1 MNDDTWKKDVAWL
14 LTALLIVM
22 ILNYGLKFVMGTS
35 SPLVIV
41 ISGSME
47 PVMYRGDVVLLRGVD
62 PNDIHVGDV
71 IVYNAPMYTYP
82 IIHRVHAVKTVELG
96 GKTEKCF
103 VTWGDNN
110 PAPDWGEYRLYPT
123 PHGGLPCVP
132 AYAVD
137 AKAVMVFPK
146 IGIIPLWI
154 REHL

>member
-1 MNDDTWKKDVAWL
+1 MGDESWKKDVAWL
-14 LTALLIVM
+14 ITAIIIVAG
-22 ILNYGLKFVMGTS
+22 LNYGLKFVMGTP

-62 PNDIHVGDV
+62 PKDVHVGDV
-71 IVYNAPMYTYP
+71 IVYDAPMYAYP
-82 IIHRVHAVKTVELG
+82 IIHRVREIKTVEIN
-96 GKTEKCF
+96 GKLERCF

-123 PHGGLPCVP
+123 PYGGLPCVP
-132 AYAVD
+132 GYAVE
-137 AKAVMVFPK
+137 AKAVAVFPK
-146 IGIIPLWI
+146 VGLVPLWI